1 VKRPHPSLAGIGGW
15 AKRAIDVVLAL
26 AALILLAPALPVL
39 ALLIRRQSCGPA
51 IYSQTRL
58 GLGGRT
64 FVIRKLRTM
73 RSDAETKGPVMAVE
87 DDPRC
92 TPIGGFLRRT
102 GIDEIPQ
109 LWNVLKGEM
118 SLVGPRPERPEF
130 HARFRKTLR
139 GFDKRLT
146 VRGGITGLAQ
156 VRGWR
161 GHTSMEERFRCDLEY
176 IENWSILTDLLILL
190 RTPFSLRRKQ
200 FAAAVRSSQLSRRH
214 PA

>member
-1 VKRPHPSLAGIGGW
+1 VKRGEPHPSLTGIGGW
-15 AKRAIDVVLAL
+15 TKRAVDIVLAL
-26 AALILLAPALPVL
+26 AALVLLAPALAVF
-39 ALLIRRQSCGPA
+39 AWLIRRQSPGPA

-58 GLGGRT
+58 GLGGRL

-73 RSDAETKGPVMAVE
+73 GIDAETTGPVMAVK
-87 DDPRC
+87 DDRRC
-92 TPIGGFLRRT
+92 TPLGGFLRRT

-130 HARFRKTLR
+130 HAGFRKTLR
-139 GFDKRLT
+139 GFDRRLT

-161 GHTSMEERFRCDLEY
+161 GDTSIAERLRCDIEY
-176 IENWSILTDLLILL
+176 IENWSILKDFQILL
-190 RTPFSLRRKQ
+190 RTPFSLRRRQ
-200 FAAAVRSSQLSRRH
+200 FRIGSQSRSRKV
-214 PA
+214 A